1 GTMLMTG
8 AFWFPA
14 RAAPAGGPGSGFAG
28 TLAANDR
35 RLAQGSVRL
44 ERESPQGPTH
54 NDPPLINVRH
64 FPRLAAGRHDD
75 PAVHEL
81 VRARSRDREISAIW
95 EGAAELELFPAPNEE
110 HDALAPVRLGRGFR
124 FTFASTVDALET

>member
-1 GTMLMTG
+1 M
-8 AFWFPA
+8 
-14 RAAPAGGPGSGFAG
+14 FAG

-44 ERESPQGPTH
+44 ERESPRGPTH
-54 NDPPLINVRH
+54 NDPPLVNVRH

-95 EGAAELELFPAPNEE
+95 EGPAELELFPAPDEE
-110 HDALAPVRLGRGFR
+110 HDALAPVRVGRGFR
-124 FTFASTVDALET
+124 FTFAYTVDDLETVRDLRQGER